1 MGGFVSYGANAAM
14 LNLFDMIDMRITRFW
29 IAAAIIVLVAIVVV
43 VPGFEWGKPGER
55 DFRIDREEVP
65 VRVKMKKQG
74 QEAVVL
80 EKDAAGHWFVD
91 AMQMADERAVEELLA
106 ALRFMEVRRP
116 LPSEERQQAIQK
128 LGKQGTRV
136 QVYVRRHW
144 LNFPGGLKL
153 LPRQQLLRDYLIL
166 PGDDADAV
174 AIMQMSHAEMPYEM
188 HLPGLSVDLHEVFVP
203 EAVVWHTSRVVMLRP
218 SEITEVRATV
228 HHRQSESYSWR
239 LNGEEE
245 PLLFNHTGER
255 IPREQINT
263 DQLPAYFHQIRR
275 LRYERILPGTAGQP
289 PADLLTGE
297 AFFTLSIKDLYGD
310 RTKMDF
316 FKRLPPDDGTLI
328 PEEPDFD
335 PNRLYLQV
343 NGGDYALAQYVIF
356 HPMIRPLSWFFKN
369 ADHSCPFFE

>member
-1 MGGFVSYGANAAM
+1 
-14 LNLFDMIDMRITRFW
+14 MIDMRITRIW
-29 IAAAIIVLVAIVVV
+29 IAVAIILLLAMVVV
-43 VPGFEWGKPGER
+43 VPGLEWGRPGER
-55 DFRIDREEVP
+55 DFRIDREEQP
-65 VRVKMKKQG
+65 VRVKLKKYG

-91 AMQMADERAVEELLA
+91 AMHMADERAVEELLA

-166 PGDDADAV
+166 PGDDADAG
-174 AIMQMSHAEMPYEM
+174 AIMQMSHTEMPYEM
-188 HLPGLSVDLHEVFVP
+188 HLPGLRNDLHELFVA
-203 EAVVWHTSRVVMLRP
+203 EAAFWQTSRVSRLRP
-218 SEITEVRATV
+218 SEIAEVRAIV
-228 HHRQSESYSWR
+228 HDRKPESYRWY
-239 LNGEEE
+239 LDGEEE
-245 PLLFNHTGER
+245 PLLFNHAGER
-255 IPREQINT
+255 VPREQINT

-275 LRYERILPGTAGQP
+275 LRYERLLPGTADHP
-289 PADLLTGE
+289 PGDLLTGE
-297 AFFTLSIKDLYGD
+297 AFFTLLIDDLYGYK
-310 RTKMDF
+310 TKLDF
-316 FKRLPPDDGTLI
+316 FKRLPPDDGTLM
-328 PEEPDFD
+328 PEDRGYD
-335 PNRLYLQV
+335 PNRFYLQV

-356 HPMIRPLSWFFKN
+356 HPVIRPLSWFLKN